1 MDLDSSRGHQYA
13 VKVTKKDPN
22 SGNKNG
28 YVITGSKR
36 CIGNALTLE
45 VFVVWARNT
54 SLPKNPVSITYYTR
68 DLITY

>member
-22 SGNKNG
+22 SGKNG
-28 YVITGSKR
+28 YVVTGSKR
-36 CIGNALTLE
+36 WIDNALISE
-45 VFVVWARNT
+45 IFVVWARNT